1 MSFSMT
7 FAYWPLQLTV
17 VPWLVFKRLQKEK
30 LLMVLASLGDTVC
43 YHKSS
48 VSLEQPEALVVHHR
62 MAFVSIS
69 LFAVRLLQTLLPVEK
84 VRRVVWLICSLP
96 GVTVPVVIPSD
107 HFTVY
112 RDFTGNA
119 EVEKWLILTYFT
131 SFDKSVDRKKHSFC
145 KVLFFFKVIF
155 KNSCEACLEKSILTK
170 WLLSNNLLFS
180 H

>member
-1 MSFSMT
+1 
-7 FAYWPLQLTV
+7 
-17 VPWLVFKRLQKEK
+17 
-30 LLMVLASLGDTVC
+30 MVLASLGDTVC

-96 GVTVPVVIPSD
+96 GVTVPVVIPSG

-119 EVEKWLILTYFT
+119 EVEKWLILTYLT
-131 SFDKSVDRKKHSFC
+131 SFDQLTEKSTHFVKFFFFF
-145 KVLFFFKVIF
+145 FFFKVIF

-170 WLLSNNLLFS
+170 
-180 H
+180 

>member
-1 MSFSMT
+1 M
-7 FAYWPLQLTV
+7 V
-17 VPWLVFKRLQKEK
+17 V
-30 LLMVLASLGDTVC
+30 ASLGDTMC

-84 VRRVVWLICSLP
+84 VRRVVWLSCGLP

-107 HFTVY
+107 HFIVY
-112 RDFTGNA
+112 RDYTGNV
-119 EVEKWLILTYFT
+119 EVEKWLILAYLT

-145 KVLFFFKVIF
+145 KVFFFKVIF
-155 KNSCEACLEKSILTK
+155 KSSCEACLEKYILTK
-170 WLLSNNLLFS
+170 
-180 H
+180 